1 MVDSLLPTGSGGD
14 LQVEVNEADGQ
25 INRFMVPF
33 SAVPNM
39 LKEGLFKYEL
49 NAGEVRL
56 TDTAYHPDFAQLNL
70 QYGINNTL
78 TGYGGVIAAE
88 NYQAFLLGSG
98 FNLPIGAL
106 SVDITHSDAR
116 FGQDMPRYQGES
128 YKVAYSRFIH
138 QTNTNFS
145 LAAYRYSTSGYFS
158 LTDAVQYQE
167 LLNRQD
173 ITGDLSRSHR
183 VTASAVPLISIS
195 TSGSVRI
202 TARFISPVHCVI
214 TGAVRATPVN
224 ISWVMPITG
233 RILIIPSAQAGP
245 VTAKTVTIPPA
256 VIIMKRHGLT

>member
-1 MVDSLLPTGSGGD
+1 MPGRAFPRRARRGTDQRTGQNLSGFTAYLAAERAARPFVVDSLLPTGSGGD

-25 INRFMVPF
+25 INRFIVPF

-116 FGQDMPRYQGES
+116 FGQDMPRYRGES

-138 QTNTNFS
+138 QTNTNFHW
-145 LAAYRYSTSGYFS
+145 R
-158 LTDAVQYQE
+158 LTV
-167 LLNRQD
+167 
-173 ITGDLSRSHR
+173 
-183 VTASAVPLISIS
+183 
-195 TSGSVRI
+195 
-202 TARFISPVHCVI
+202 
-214 TGAVRATPVN
+214 
-224 ISWVMPITG
+224 
-233 RILIIPSAQAGP
+233 
-245 VTAKTVTIPPA
+245 IPPA
-256 VIIMKRHGLT
+256 VISA